1 MKEGSGIM
9 LGFSS
14 YLISSLLLLGNLTA
28 SVNNATAPSVPATGP
43 IVIDIGAP
51 HKAEVLNDFLE
62 SHGLSW
68 PLESNT
74 IPGLVVRALPRDMA
88 EIYSSQE
95 RKSLFLR
102 TLLPI
107 VLLENHRL
115 DEQRKRLNVILQ
127 QTTPLTEQQA
137 QWLAELKKQFRLKGE
152 ISDPEQQSTLLR
164 RLDTLPPS
172 LVLAQAAIESGWGTS
187 RFAQQGN
194 SLFGQWSYKANTGLV
209 PDARNE
215 GANHVVRAFDSLQ
228 DSVRSYMR
236 NLNTHTAYRELRLM
250 RESMRSQGVNFD
262 SYALAHGLLRY
273 SQRGEAYIEEVQIII
288 RGNRLTQYDQM
299 SLAETDSQSTNG

>member
-1 MKEGSGIM
+1 MKERSGIM

-14 YLISSLLLLGNLTA
+14 YLISSLLLFGNLTA
-28 SVNNATAPSVPATGP
+28 SVNNTARPISGP

-51 HKAEVLNDFLE
+51 HKAAVLNDYLE

-68 PLESNT
+68 PLESDT

-88 EIYSSQE
+88 EIHSSND

-102 TLLPI
+102 ALLPI

-115 DEQRKRLNVILQ
+115 AEQRKRLNTILQ
-127 QTTPLTEQQA
+127 QTTPLTAQQEH
-137 QWLAELKKQFRLKGE
+137 WLAELKKQFRLKGT
-152 ISDPEQQSTLLR
+152 IGDPELQGTLLR

-194 SLFGQWSYKANTGLV
+194 SLFGQWSYKADTGLV
-209 PDARNE
+209 PDDRNE

-228 DSVRSYMR
+228 ESVRSYMR
-236 NLNTHTAYRELRLM
+236 NLNTHAAYRELRLI
-250 RESMRSQGVNFD
+250 RESMRNQGSNYD

-273 SQRGEAYIEEVQIII
+273 SQRGEAYIEEVQTII
-288 RGNRLTQYDQM
+288 RGNRLTQYDQI
-299 SLAETDSQSTNG
+299 SLAKTGSQSTNG